1 MSHVRILSRA
11 LVVLALVGTVLTL
24 AVSPASAQAVQVI
37 TFENVEPDDDDPDW
51 QVRVTVVS
59 LGGCS
64 PEQGLG
70 GQGYVSGWLNEGSQ
84 GGAALNYEVCS
95 YDFTAQARRNT
106 GEVCDAELAWGT
118 NPAPADYHDA
128 LNSGSR
134 ANDTVRRVSVRH
146 KSPDATDQ
154 TEARCAAA
162 VSVTFEI
169 DPERVV
175 RRLPDH
181 AEDDNLEER
190 VERAVEVT
198 SFAVRV
204 RPHSST
210 RNLRGCNALLSF
222 TIEGGEDGSVKKSF
236 EGVPTGQTCK
246 FTAYIVN
253 NPAPFVI
260 DDGGTTFE
268 TKSGTMTVDLAGQV
282 KIQPARIAIIQD
294 VVGDASDEGVSYAI
308 VRTCAGVDALP
319 PTIVPTGGPGLYR
332 LPGGDWRAS
341 LIEGR
346 FTVHSD
352 RAPNFGPAATYHA
365 AARST
370 TSSVVE
376 GCTVTVTITHVPQGC
391 VVAGGETQALTWRK
405 TRQFEHFDFEF
416 DITCG
421 GAAAGPSTDD
431 DLPASLPAAGT
442 SDDAESTSPDVRIV
456 ARKLQNGKIEFGL
469 QQRHDDDTWSDE
481 ILPRA
486 RLFPTTARVGNWLQS
501 TPLEVNVAEGDSD
514 LVAEIDV
521 RIVARLRSSGSVE
534 FALQQRTDDDSWGSQ
549 QLLTRRFFPPDATV
563 GRWLRSS
570 VFTLEN

>member
-1 MSHVRILSRA
+1 MQ
-11 LVVLALVGTVLTL
+11 TT
-24 AVSPASAQAVQVI
+24 
-37 TFENVEPDDDDPDW
+37 
-51 QVRVTVVS
+51 
-59 LGGCS
+59 
-64 PEQGLG
+64 
-70 GQGYVSGWLNEGSQ
+70 
-84 GGAALNYEVCS
+84 
-95 YDFTAQARRNT
+95 
-106 GEVCDAELAWGT
+106 
-118 NPAPADYHDA
+118 
-128 LNSGSR
+128 
-134 ANDTVRRVSVRH
+134 VSVRH
-146 KSPDATDQ
+146 KSPTDADPTD
-154 TEARCAAA
+154 ARCAAA

-175 RRLPDH
+175 RPLPHH

-222 TIEGGEDGSVKKSF
+222 TIEGGEDGSVKKNF

-253 NPAPFVI
+253 NPAPFVV

-282 KIQPARIAIIQD
+282 KFQPARIAIIQD

-352 RAPNFGPAATYHA
+352 RAPNFGPGATYHA

-376 GCTVTVTITHVPQGC
+376 GCTVSVTIQHVPDDC
-391 VVAGGETQALTWRK
+391 VVAGGETQRLTWRK
-405 TRQFEHFDFEF
+405 SRQFEHFDFEF

-421 GAAAGPSTDD
+421 GAAARPAADD
-431 DLPASLPAAGT
+431 DLPPEPPADDGD
-442 SDDAESTSPDVRIV
+442 SDDESSSPDVRIV
-456 ARKLQNGKIEFGL
+456 ARQLETGKIEFAL
-469 QQRHDDDTWSDE
+469 QQRQDNNTWGDE
-481 ILPRA
+481 LFPRA
-486 RLFPTTARVGNWLQS
+486 RLFPTTARVGTWLQS
-501 TPLEVNVAEGDSD
+501 TPLEVEVAEEDGN
-514 LVAEIDV
+514 LIEEVDV
-521 RIVARLRSSGSVE
+521 RIVARKRSSGSVE
-534 FALQQRTDDDSWGSQ
+534 FALQQRDDDGSWGSR
-549 QLLTRRFFPPDATV
+549 QLLTNRFFPPDSEV

-570 VFTLEN
+570 VFTLDS

>member
-1 MSHVRILSRA
+1 M
-11 LVVLALVGTVLTL
+11 
-24 AVSPASAQAVQVI
+24 
-37 TFENVEPDDDDPDW
+37 
-51 QVRVTVVS
+51 S
-59 LGGCS
+59 LGGCT

-84 GGAALNYEVCS
+84 GGAPLNVTVCS
-95 YDFTAQARRNT
+95 YEITAQARRNT
-106 GEVCDAELAWGT
+106 GEVCDAEVAWGKG
-118 NPAPADYHDA
+118 DSIGEYYGR
-128 LNSGSR
+128 LNSGPSSR
-134 ANDTVRRVSVRH
+134 GMQTTVSVRH
-146 KSPDATDQ
+146 KSPTDADPTD
-154 TEARCAAA
+154 ARCAAA

-175 RRLPDH
+175 RPLPHH

-222 TIEGGEDGSVKKSF
+222 TIEGGEDGSVKKNF

-253 NPAPFVI
+253 NPAPFVV

-282 KIQPARIAIIQD
+282 KFQPARIAIIQD

-352 RAPNFGPAATYHA
+352 RAPNFGPGATYHA

-376 GCTVTVTITHVPQGC
+376 GCTVSVTIQHVPDDC
-391 VVAGGETQALTWRK
+391 VVAGGETQRLTWRK
-405 TRQFEHFDFEF
+405 SRQFEHFDFEF

-421 GAAAGPSTDD
+421 GAAARPAADD
-431 DLPASLPAAGT
+431 DLPPEPPADDGD
-442 SDDAESTSPDVRIV
+442 SDDESSSPDVRIV
-456 ARKLQNGKIEFGL
+456 ARQLETGKIEFAL
-469 QQRHDDDTWSDE
+469 QQRQDNNTWGDE
-481 ILPRA
+481 LFPRA
-486 RLFPTTARVGNWLQS
+486 RLFPTTARVGTWLQS
-501 TPLEVNVAEGDSD
+501 TPLEVEVAEEDGN
-514 LVAEIDV
+514 LIEEVDV
-521 RIVARLRSSGSVE
+521 RIVARKRSSGSVE
-534 FALQQRTDDDSWGSQ
+534 FALQQRDRRR
-549 QLLTRRFFPPDATV
+549 LL
-563 GRWLRSS
+563 G
-570 VFTLEN
+570 